1 MKKKTPFLKNLYK
14 EEYENTFVA
23 VHIHAHIIF
32 DSDISFQRL
41 YKSIPLVKMDEVM
54 FFFVKEKNFN
64 LIDQDSIDI
73 YVRR

>member
-1 MKKKTPFLKNLYK
+1 MKKKIPFLKNLYK
-14 EEYENTFVA
+14 EEYENSFVA

-32 DSDISFQRL
+32 DMDTSFQRL
-41 YKSIPLVKMDEVM
+41 YKSIPITKMDEVM

-64 LIDQDSIDI
+64 LIDQDSIDF